1 MNAMKNANN
10 EAAMLDMGFSE
21 GKHAKR
27 RRERTSLKNRKRKA
41 IDQHSE
47 RNFKKAEASK
57 ALAAARKLHENRR
70 KPIIENDDYKTN
82 VPGSKVTW
90 KSLGMKPFTK
100 RPRSD
105 AWPKGEQSSLSQPFK
120 KKDTPIIWDMSP
132 TTNLWVKCE
141 THPDYVAID
150 INNPDYVAIDV
161 TDEIPNYIAIDV
173 NEEIKLNPEKEKELG
188 WTGIAVQYIRTKF
201 GI

>member
-1 MNAMKNANN
+1 MNAMKNTNN
-10 EAAMLDMGFSE
+10 EAALLDLGFSE
-21 GKHAKR
+21 GKHVKR
-27 RRERTSLKNRKRKA
+27 RRERTSIKNRKRKA

-82 VPGSKVTW
+82 VSGRKVTW
-90 KSLGMKPFTK
+90 KSLGMNPFTK

-105 AWPKGEQSSLSQPFK
+105 AWPKGDPSCLSQPFK
-120 KKDTPIIWDMSP
+120 KKDTPINWDMSP
-132 TTNLWVKCE
+132 TQ
-141 THPDYVAID
+141 PDYVSID
-150 INNPDYVAIDV
+150 INNPDCEFIDA
-161 TDEIPNYIAIDV
+161 TDEIPDYIAIDV
-173 NEEIKLNPEKEKELG
+173 NEEIKLNEKKEKELG
-188 WTGIAVQYIRTKF
+188 WTGIAVQYIRSKF

>member
-10 EAAMLDMGFSE
+10 EAAMLDLGFSE

-41 IDQHSE
+41 IDQHAE

-57 ALAAARKLHENRR
+57 ALAAARKQHENRR
-70 KPIIENDDYKTN
+70 KPIIEQDDYTTN
-82 VPGSKVTW
+82 MKGRKVTW
-90 KSLGMKPFTK
+90 KGLGMKPFTK
-100 RPRSD
+100 QPKSD
-105 AWPKGEQSSLSQPFK
+105 AWPKGNPACLSQPFK
-120 KKDTPIIWDMSP
+120 KSKNKDTPIMWDMSP
-132 TTNLWVKCE
+132 TTDLWIKCE

-150 INNPDYVAIDV
+150 INNPYCEVIDVTHKIPDYVAI
-161 TDEIPNYIAIDV
+161 NV
-173 NEEIKLNPEKEKELG
+173 NDEIKLNEKKG
-188 WTGIAVQYIRTKF
+188 WPGIAVQYIRDKF

>member
-1 MNAMKNANN
+1 MKNANN
-10 EAAMLDMGFSE
+10 EAAMLDLGFSE

-41 IDQHSE
+41 IDQHAE

-57 ALAAARKLHENRR
+57 ALAAARKQHENRR
-70 KPIIENDDYKTN
+70 KPIIEQDDYKTN
-82 VPGSKVTW
+82 VQGRKVTW

-105 AWPKGEQSSLSQPFK
+105 AWPKGDPECLSQPFK

-132 TTNLWVKCE
+132 TTDLWVKCE

-150 INNPDYVAIDV
+150 V
-161 TDEIPNYIAIDV
+161 TDEIPDYIAIDV
-173 NEEIKLNPEKEKELG
+173 NEEIKLNPEKEKEKELG